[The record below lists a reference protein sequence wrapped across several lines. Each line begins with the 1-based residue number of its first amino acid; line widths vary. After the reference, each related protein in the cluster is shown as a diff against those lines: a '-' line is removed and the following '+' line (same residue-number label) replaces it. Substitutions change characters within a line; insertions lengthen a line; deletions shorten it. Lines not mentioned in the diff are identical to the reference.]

1 VKKLNVMATLVAA
14 LMLPVA
20 LGPAAAADTRV
31 QGEKLDSGL
40 GTMIYGESLD
50 SGLGTM
56 VYGESLDSGLG
67 NLAATYTAAEFM
79 PAGWV
84 LGQKLDSGLG
94 ELSPTYRASEF
105 TPVVV
110 TAGTN

>member
-1 VKKLNVMATLVAA
+1 MKKLNVMATVVAA

-20 LGPAAAADTRV
+20 LGPAAAAETRV
-31 QGEKLDSGL
+31 PGEKLDSGL

-50 SGLGTM
+50 SGLG
-56 VYGESLDSGLG
+56 
-67 NLAATYTAAEFM
+67 NLPATYTAAEFM

-94 ELSPTYRASEF
+94 ELSSNYKASEF
-105 TPVVV
+105 MPVVV
-110 TAGTN
+110 TARHTAER